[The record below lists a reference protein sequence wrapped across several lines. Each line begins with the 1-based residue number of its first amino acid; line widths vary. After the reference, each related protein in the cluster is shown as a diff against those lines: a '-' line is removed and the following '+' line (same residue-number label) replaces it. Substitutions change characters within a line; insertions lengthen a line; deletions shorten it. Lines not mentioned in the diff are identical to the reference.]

1 MILYFDNCFS
11 EIHCLWAFLSVN
23 EDVGTTFSSDAY
35 CQLLTFLGF
44 SKSDFKI
51 AKSQSFSLTKSGTL
65 QRREALYGGMPR
77 I

>member
-65 QRREALYGGMPR
+65 QKREPSMGDM
-77 I
+77 

>member
-23 EDVGTTFSSDAY
+23 EDVGTTFSSAY

-65 QRREALYGGMPR
+65 QKREPSMGDM
-77 I
+77 